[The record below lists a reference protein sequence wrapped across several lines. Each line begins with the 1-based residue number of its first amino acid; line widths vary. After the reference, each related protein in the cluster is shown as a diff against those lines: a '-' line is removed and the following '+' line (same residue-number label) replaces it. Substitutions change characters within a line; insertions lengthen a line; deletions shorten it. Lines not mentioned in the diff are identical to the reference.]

1 MLSERETLD
10 NTRINDNR
18 REIVTA
24 AGPSPPV
31 QLGCAGGAMVGCFG
45 LTGLHFIVL
54 SDVARTGSR
63 SAVRMVRIAFTLD
76 SCDREAISWVTT
88 TGGIGGG
95 DIRDLMIE
103 SIERRYGLVDRVPQ
117 PVDLFG

>member
-1 MLSERETLD
+1 MLSESEMLD
-10 NTRINDNR
+10 DTRINDNR

-54 SDVARTGSR
+54 SDVARTASR
-63 SAVRMVRIAFTLD
+63 SAVGMVRIAFPLD
-76 SCDREAISWVTT
+76 CCDREAISWVTT
-88 TGGIGGG
+88 TAVSAAGIST
-95 DIRDLMIE
+95 I
-103 SIERRYGLVDRVPQ
+103 
-117 PVDLFG
+117 